1 MGGPLFKGQ
10 PVVLGFAAG
19 IWISLVLAVAG
30 GLYPMMG
37 TGRFVA
43 FMGYVGSI
51 AFIPPVLASV
61 VMVGLDRLREG
72 TRK

>member
-1 MGGPLFKGQ
+1 MGGPLLKNQ

-19 IWISLVLAVAG
+19 IWVNLVLAFAG
-30 GLYPMMG
+30 GLYPVIG
-37 TGRFVA
+37 VGRFIS

-51 AFIPPVLASV
+51 AFIPPVLAGV
-61 VMVGLDRLREG
+61 VMMGIDRLRER